1 MCCRRL
7 DSPASG
13 FAKVLRF
20 VGSNPGGCGQ
30 GAGLTPAETQV
41 LLLHSQ
47 AEKLLISAT
56 SAAFVLRW
64 FRADDGGQLQQ
75 KLSLKLK
82 VPPFV
87 SPETGIIIDPSC
99 CSSAS
104 FSFSSRA

>member
-47 AEKLLISAT
+47 AEKAEK
-56 SAAFVLRW
+56 AV
-64 FRADDGGQLQQ
+64 
-75 KLSLKLK
+75 
-82 VPPFV
+82 
-87 SPETGIIIDPSC
+87 
-99 CSSAS
+99 
-104 FSFSSRA
+104 